1 MLTKIL
7 NKLYEYSNVYLDV
20 ITDDKLEMPG
30 FSYIEEDLYGR
41 LKPIVVLNPKLFPR
55 DENVIAHIVSHEWGH
70 HVLKHV
76 FTDPSK
82 LSKEERQI
90 REDEADKYA
99 SGFIKEFIYDVE
111 PIVEYFKRHSPDYQD
126 RIKILVNEPENRQ
139 EGWS

>member
-7 NKLYEYSNVYLDV
+7 NKLYEYSNIYLDV
-20 ITDDKLEMPG
+20 ITDDKLQMPG

-41 LKPIVVLNPKLFPR
+41 MKPLIVLNPTFFPK

-82 LSKEERQI
+82 LSNDEKQKI
-90 REDEADKYA
+90 EDEADKFA
-99 SGFIKEFIYDVE
+99 SGFIKEYLYDVE
-111 PIVEYFKRHSPDYQD
+111 PIVEYFKRHSPDYRE
-126 RIKILVNEPENRQ
+126 RIKILVDEPETLK